1 MNTHEAPLCIQFMQT
16 AKPTQKTL
24 SHCST
29 GTIIIR
35 MYYTFKYSKRKK
47 FRKNEGDSSTNLSYI
62 NMTTEFFQEHKKRSH
77 WDKEK

>member
-1 MNTHEAPLCIQFMQT
+1 
-16 AKPTQKTL
+16 
-24 SHCST
+24 
-29 GTIIIR
+29 